1 MERCAVQL
9 KYLQIVDATPSRQD
23 TISQTVRL
31 LVNAM
36 SNSVVPSSL
45 FVRFK
50 DGKTTFCPQVIQNS
64 AACRK

>member
-23 TISQTVRL
+23 TISQTVRS

-36 SNSVVPSSL
+36 SNGLSRSQFVIRSL
-45 FVRFK
+45 
-50 DGKTTFCPQVIQNS
+50 
-64 AACRK
+64 